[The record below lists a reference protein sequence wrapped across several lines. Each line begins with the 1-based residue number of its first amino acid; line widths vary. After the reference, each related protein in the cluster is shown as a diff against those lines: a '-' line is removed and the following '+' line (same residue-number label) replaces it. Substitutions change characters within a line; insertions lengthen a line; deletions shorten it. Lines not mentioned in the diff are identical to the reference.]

1 MNLGNPTTDQK
12 EAGLMQ
18 MRINTRLTALQ
29 TALSIMGNAAY
40 SHGIAE
46 PTKYNPDAEP
56 QDTVWVQ
63 QPQRVDHITLLAM
76 AGDIEKYIIDDL
88 AGEAKQ
94 AIDAAKEL
102 AKNPPV
108 RIHRP

>member
-1 MNLGNPTTDQK
+1 MGTPTTDQK

-29 TALSIMGNAAY
+29 TALSIMGNVAY
-40 SHGIAE
+40 SHGVAGEKPVEDPKFPGERAPAWI
-46 PTKYNPDAEP
+46 
-56 QDTVWVQ
+56 Q

-88 AGEAKQ
+88 AEEATK
-94 AIDAAKEL
+94 AIEAAK
-102 AKNPPV
+102 AAVNVP

>member
-1 MNLGNPTTDQK
+1 LGNPTTDQK

-29 TALSIMGNAAY
+29 AAQTIMSTPGY
-40 SHGIAE
+40 VDGGG
-46 PTKYNPDAEP
+46 K
-56 QDTVWVQ
+56 
-63 QPQRVDHITLLAM
+63 VDHITLLAM

-88 AGEAKQ
+88 AVEAEK
-94 AIDAAKEL
+94 AITAAKN
-102 AKNPPV
+102 AVNVP